1 MMDLWRIRFKDG
13 IKAAD
18 SRLVWATTK
27 ESAEAL
33 GAEYCEP
40 RGYRF
45 IGAECETVGREGVAL
60 EAPTLPVGVVR
71 PIKASD
77 TGKLPP
83 AQLYTDAK
91 R

>member
-60 EAPTLPVGVVR
+60 EAPTLPAGVVKPAAK
-71 PIKASD
+71 PISD
-77 TGKLPP
+77 KLPP
-83 AQLYTDAK
+83 ASLYVDAK